1 MSRKFDLMRSVLLSD
16 PSDGKVQQAQPAAP
30 RPTQVPA
37 VVTKPI
43 QFRVSATMFE
53 EFSEQ
58 AVREFGFS
66 KGAKS
71 FLFQKIWIEYREK
84 FQR

>member
-1 MSRKFDLMRSVLLSD
+1 MRRKPDILRPMFLSD
-16 PSDGKVQQAQPAAP
+16 TNNAKAEQAKTTASEALQG
-30 RPTQVPA
+30 PA
-37 VVTKPI
+37 VATRPI

-58 AVREFGFS
+58 AGRESGFS

-71 FLFQKIWIEYREK
+71 LLFQKIWTEYQEK
-84 FQR
+84 LRP